1 MFTTPSAQS
10 RGTHETVRTCLEHRQ
25 SPAVW
30 RIGAVACPFRSNRG
44 RRRWSRWAAAT
55 GTPAPSRRSKR
66 WSTGDIPPLAGRT
79 AVVTGANT
87 GLGLAT
93 ARALAVR
100 GAAVVLAVRVVGRGE
115 MAAADIRASAPGSD
129 VAIQELNLAS
139 LASIRDAAATLCDT
153 HDRIDLLINNAGV
166 MWTPRSITEDGF
178 ELQFGVNHLGHFA
191 FTGLLLER
199 LLSVPGSRVV
209 TVSSV
214 GHRFGARIDLE
225 NLDNTRKYDRVSAY
239 TRSKLANL
247 LFTYELQRRL
257 AAAGA
262 ATSALAAHPGWSGT
276 DLARHSPT
284 AFRLVERIG
293 RPLAQSPSFGA
304 QPTLRAA
311 TDPAAV
317 GGEFYGPG
325 GVTQLWGH
333 AARCPLEPG
342 FPRRRA
348 SPWALGQVRS
358 AHPSRPSPCEPS
370 GQASTTGRGEVVGAA
385 STSLGRRGVAWR
397 AVRAR
402 P

>member
-1 MFTTPSAQS
+1 
-10 RGTHETVRTCLEHRQ
+10 
-25 SPAVW
+25 
-30 RIGAVACPFRSNRG
+30 
-44 RRRWSRWAAAT
+44 
-55 GTPAPSRRSKR
+55 
-66 WSTGDIPPLAGRT
+66 
-79 AVVTGANT
+79 
-87 GLGLAT
+87 
-93 ARALAVR
+93 
-100 GAAVVLAVRVVGRGE
+100 

-333 AARCPLEPG
+333 ARV
-342 FPRRRA
+342 
-348 SPWALGQVRS
+348 VRS
-358 AHPSRPSPCEPS
+358 SRDSHDGEL
-370 GQASTTGRGEVVGAA
+370 ARGLWDKSEALTRVTFPV
-385 STSLGRRGVAWR
+385 
-397 AVRAR
+397 
-402 P
+402 